1 MLYLYHIHIS
11 IDYYK
16 CTLYVS
22 PSIPNFTHDVLHR
35 SCLLVMSLLF
45 QSLCTHWTPLNKLP
59 SVHHLHHTVFSQK
72 FTFQVRTF
80 WQSWHTTLRMH
91 CISHSSALFPA
102 LWSSAKKMC
111 SGHWAHL
118 STVSCLPAA
127 CPGWSCKNC
136 PDRPQCPS
144 PLVDSTLQHKAVACS
159 AQSSEIKCSSGQ

>member
-1 MLYLYHIHIS
+1 MWVPQSPTLHMMS
-11 IDYYK
+11 
-16 CTLYVS
+16 CTDHAFLWCPSCFS
-22 PSIPNFTHDVLHR
+22 PSAHTEPHST
-35 SCLLVMSLLF
+35 
-45 QSLCTHWTPLNKLP
+45 KLP

-80 WQSWHTTLRMH
+80 WQFWHTTLRMH

-159 AQSSEIKCSSGQ
+159 AHPVKLSVVPVSKDCSRAV